1 MLSQLFGQLRI
12 DLAVD
17 LGTANTRIGAP
28 GEGLVLD
35 EPSIA
40 AVDPESRQ
48 ILAGGRAVGHLAQQM
63 LGRAPDS
70 ISVVEPI
77 RSGVVADYEV
87 CEAMLRHF
95 FGKARRG
102 RAWGKPRVLVPIS
115 GDTTPVERR
124 AVLSSTHRAGAG
136 QVLLIAKLKAA
147 ALGAGLPVAEP
158 VASMVCDIGAG
169 STEVGVISLAD
180 LVAHRSIRI
189 AGREMDQAVADYVR
203 RHFSLRI
210 SHRSAERLRLEI
222 GSARDL
228 PSELVSEVRG
238 VDQVSG
244 LPREALVAS
253 EQVREALEEPLD
265 RIVDAIGST
274 LDRLDPELAA
284 DLMGQGLVLC
294 GGGAQL
300 SGIDRMIAERTG
312 LPVRLAPE
320 PALTVARG
328 ALVCLEHL
336 DQWGSLLEG
345 GARG

>member
-1 MLSQLFGQLRI
+1 
-12 DLAVD
+12 
-17 LGTANTRIGAP
+17 
-28 GEGLVLD
+28 
-35 EPSIA
+35 
-40 AVDPESRQ
+40 
-48 ILAGGRAVGHLAQQM
+48 
-63 LGRAPDS
+63 
-70 ISVVEPI
+70 
-77 RSGVVADYEV
+77 
-87 CEAMLRHF
+87 MLRHF

-124 AVLSSTHRAGAG
+124 AVLSSAHRAGAG

-158 VASMVCDIGAG
+158 VASMVCEIGAG
-169 STEVGVISLAD
+169 ATEVGVISLAD

-210 SHRSAERLRLEI
+210 SPRSAERLRREI

-228 PSELVSEVRG
+228 PSELASEVRG

-244 LPREALVAS
+244 LPREASSPVNRSAKP
-253 EQVREALEEPLD
+253 RKPLD
-265 RIVDAIGST
+265 RIVDAISST

-294 GGGAQL
+294 GGGAPAFGHRPDDCRADRIARAAGSRAGVDRGSRRAGL
-300 SGIDRMIAERTG
+300 SRTSRPVGIAARRG
-312 LPVRLAPE
+312 SPRLACTGRNPE
-320 PALTVARG
+320 SLISRPAWSSWAPVWRLPARWRCFRLIG
-328 ALVCLEHL
+328 QAPSVGRC
-336 DQWGSLLEG
+336 
-345 GARG
+345 